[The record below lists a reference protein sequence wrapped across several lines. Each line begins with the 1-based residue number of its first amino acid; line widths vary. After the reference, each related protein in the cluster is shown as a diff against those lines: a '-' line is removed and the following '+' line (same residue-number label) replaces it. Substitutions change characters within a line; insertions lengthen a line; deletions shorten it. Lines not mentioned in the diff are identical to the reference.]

1 MSARAQREMLK
12 RNTYREEHGL
22 PTTTA
27 PWQGDRD
34 QGRQHQPMQSVDS
47 GYGSSSKGEDYD
59 ESKMYSLDIQRSSGQ
74 RPVRPSR
81 PGDYRSDSSHESIPG
96 LESAY
101 GAQHPQHQPYMY
113 SGNAEH
119 GQTQPL
125 AKRISQRIN
134 KRLSVASFLGEP
146 APLTQ
151 ADEKRLEEERML
163 KAEEE
168 RKLDEEEKEML
179 KRGLFN
185 WSELKSWR
193 FWIRKE
199 WWSTCT
205 LLKKPLCCG
214 QELLTRPLPGCFFR
228 RMVYHP
234 RSMRSRRC
242 SFHYLPRSNCE
253 VAHSLC
259 SEAERVSRNKYPY
272 REHRRSLVQ
281 PDSQTTR
288 RMGHPNRSH
297 FRRVISSPLWRRSR
311 LPLVR
316 SRLGPVDRVRHRVRR
331 DFPRRGELGLS
342 SSKNLSKL
350 MRPLAHRWAI
360 SSCSNTPFVD
370 MLPNLSAKTSTMR
383 SWRMSSVREDLK
395 SVSWCSSNAP
405 HYA

>member
-205 LLKKPLCCG
+205 L
-214 QELLTRPLPGCFFR
+214 
-228 RMVYHP
+228 
-234 RSMRSRRC
+234 RSRSRYIKDK
-242 SFHYLPRSNCE
+242 SRS
-253 VAHSLC
+253 
-259 SEAERVSRNKYPY
+259 Y
-272 REHRRSLVQ
+272 
-281 PDSQTTR
+281 
-288 RMGHPNRSH
+288 
-297 FRRVISSPLWRRSR
+297 
-311 LPLVR
+311 
-316 SRLGPVDRVRHRVRR
+316 DR
-331 DFPRRGELGLS
+331 F
-342 SSKNLSKL
+342 
-350 MRPLAHRWAI
+350 LA
-360 SSCSNTPFVD
+360 V
-370 MLPNLSAKTSTMR
+370 
-383 SWRMSSVREDLK
+383 SSVEWYIILALCAVVAALFTIYHDQIVKWLTPYAQKLK
-395 SVSWCSSNAP
+395 E
-405 HYA
+405 